1 MVDTVAAVAI
11 AGAIYAPI
19 VGAGAVRVSVAA
31 SGATAAK
38 KLRIDL
44 FNGGCSKG
52 GRRFRV
58 F

>member
-38 KLRIDL
+38 KLRINL

-52 GRRFRV
+52 GLV
-58 F
+58 SA